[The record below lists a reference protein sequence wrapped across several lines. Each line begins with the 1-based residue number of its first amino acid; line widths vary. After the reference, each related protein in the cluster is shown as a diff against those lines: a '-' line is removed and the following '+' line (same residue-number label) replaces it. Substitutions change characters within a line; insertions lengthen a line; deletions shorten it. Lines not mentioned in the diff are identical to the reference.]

1 MAAAQAGLA
10 EAWARLEAL
19 VHPPADPAASPNG
32 NGGGEG
38 KGGGVLALVAV
49 SALAADAS
57 KT

>member
-19 VHPPADPAASPNG
+19 VHPLADPAALPNG
-32 NGGGEG
+32 NGGEG